1 MGNLDQKQKLTH
13 NFQSFKILGYVAYFQ
28 RFKTFMG
35 SVTQFAFGAAVG
47 VALFIGANTARRYF
61 LPTTTNETERRNATE
76 DTSPRPS
83 EQVHSIQSAVT
94 PVRNRSES
102 SDGGAN
108 PVVIGGEDVE
118 AKEGQHLL
126 NLLFNI
132 AEDQARKEGYIHRG
146 ITCNSCQASPICGI
160 RYKCSSCIDYDVC
173 ERCEARDDHN
183 KTHLFIKIKIPMPP
197 LTNPRAPCIK
207 PLYPGEIN
215 IRK

>member
-1 MGNLDQKQKLTH
+1 
-13 NFQSFKILGYVAYFQ
+13 
-28 RFKTFMG
+28 MG

-47 VALFIGANTARRYF
+47 VALFIGANRARLYF
-61 LPTTTNETERRNATE
+61 LNSTTSNETERRNSPD
-76 DTSPRPS
+76 DTLPGRPS

-94 PVRNRSES
+94 PVRHRSES
-102 SDGGAN
+102 SSAEEN
-108 PVVIGGEDVE
+108 PVVGGDDGD

-160 RYKCSSCIDYDVC
+160 RYKCSSCVDYDVC

-197 LTNPRAPCIK
+197 LTNPRTPCVK
-207 PLYPGEIN
+207 PLYPGEIK
-215 IRK
+215 I